1 MTVLVAYFPG
11 SVPPIRRFGG
21 RLAQH
26 PRRTRGILVRGEIF
40 TKLGG
45 YVLGNLLTS
54 VVAGIG
60 TCAWM
65 LAFGV
70 LYPVMLAIL
79 AAADL
84 RLLLHEVTFRR
95 LDST

>member
-1 MTVLVAYFPG
+1 MPAELAAYW
-11 SVPPIRRFGG
+11 SEARSLRSW
-21 RLAQH
+21 A
-26 PRRTRGILVRGEIF
+26 
-40 TKLGG
+40 G

-60 TCAWM
+60 TSAWM
-65 LAFGV
+65 LTFGV
-70 LYPVMLAIL
+70 LYPVLPAIV
-79 AAADL
+79 AAAAL

>member
-1 MTVLVAYFPG
+1 
-11 SVPPIRRFGG
+11 
-21 RLAQH
+21 
-26 PRRTRGILVRGEIF
+26 
-40 TKLGG
+40 
-45 YVLGNLLTS
+45 
-54 VVAGIG
+54 
-60 TCAWM
+60 M

>member
-1 MTVLVAYFPG
+1 MCPPSAG
-11 SVPPIRRFGG
+11 SAAGSRSIP
-21 RLAQH
+21 A
-26 PRRTRGILVRGEIF
+26 RTRGILVRGEIF